1 MSEPTPPPSSTTTP
15 KRKSILHN
23 PGSSPSS
30 PSSPSSTHTY
40 TSLASVRRA
49 NKGKEP
55 ERGDRKNGWHL
66 WSVEE
71 SQQTRGRA
79 EEVGNGNG
87 GGDVEGGTG
96 ADGVR
101 REVMDE
107 TSGERRMTQWDL
119 VSTPPS

>member
-1 MSEPTPPPSSTTTP
+1 MSTATPPP
-15 KRKSILHN
+15 KRKSILSN
-23 PGSSPSS
+23 SSVPPSPTS
-30 PSSPSSTHTY
+30 PQASPSSTHTY

-79 EEVGNGNG
+79 EETTNGNG

-107 TSGERRMTQWDL
+107 KSGERRMTQWDL
-119 VSTPPS
+119 VSTSLS